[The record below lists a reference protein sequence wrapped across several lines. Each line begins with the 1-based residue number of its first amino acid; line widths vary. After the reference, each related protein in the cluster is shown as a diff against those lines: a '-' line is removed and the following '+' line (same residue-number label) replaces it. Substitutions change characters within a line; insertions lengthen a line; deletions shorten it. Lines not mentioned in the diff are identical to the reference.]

1 MSGDMEEYLRRVW
14 AELVG
19 RVHGPMMFRF
29 VLQPLTAAI
38 LATRAAMRDARE
50 GRPAYGWALV
60 TDAPRR
66 RALLREGWKEVAKVF
81 VAAVIIDLIYEVI
94 VFHRIYPG
102 QSLIVAAVLALLPY
116 PLIRGSVNRI
126 LRLRL
131 RGRNAAEPDDAP
143 SQKPAA

>member
-1 MSGDMEEYLRRVW
+1 MEDYLRRVW

-131 RGRNAAEPDDAP
+131 QIRLAERDHE
-143 SQKPAA
+143 SRQRPAA

>member
-1 MSGDMEEYLRRVW
+1 
-14 AELVG
+14 
-19 RVHGPMMFRF
+19 
-29 VLQPLTAAI
+29 
-38 LATRAAMRDARE
+38 MRDARE

-102 QSLIVAAVLALLPY
+102 QSVIVAAILALLPY

-126 LRLRL
+126 LRLRF
-131 RGRNAAEPDDAP
+131 RGGMAAEPHDAP
-143 SQKPAA
+143 RQKTAA

>member
-1 MSGDMEEYLRRVW
+1 MEEYLRRVW
-14 AELVG
+14 EELVG
-19 RVHGPMMFRF
+19 RVDGPMTFRF
-29 VLQPLTAAI
+29 VLQPLTATI

-66 RALLREGWKEVAKVF
+66 RALLREGWREVAKVF

-94 VFHRIYPG
+94 VFHTIYPG

-126 LRLRL
+126 LRLRFQ
-131 RGRNAAEPDDAP
+131 GRKAAEPNDARR
-143 SQKPAA
+143 QKTAA

>member
-1 MSGDMEEYLRRVW
+1 MEEYLRRVW
-14 AELVG
+14 EELVG
-19 RVHGPMMFRF
+19 RVHGPMTFRF
-29 VLQPLTAAI
+29 ILQPLTAAI

-60 TDAPRR
+60 TDRLRR

-81 VAAVIIDLIYEVI
+81 VAAVIIDLIYELI

-102 QSLIVAAVLALLPY
+102 QSVIVAAVLALLPY

-126 LRLRL
+126 LRLRF
-131 RGRNAAEPDDAP
+131 RGGKAAEPHDAP
-143 SQKPAA
+143 RQKPAA